1 MSAKILNQTKDYQP
15 VTIELTFDTL
25 EQLKCFYKLYR
36 NPYDTADALLDGSQ
50 EVTDAIDATIDFES
64 LSKLSNIIDQYKQA

>member
-36 NPYDTADALLDGSQ
+36 DPYATADAVMDSSQ
-50 EVTDAIDATIDFES
+50 ELIDAIDATIDFES
-64 LSKLSNIIDQYKQA
+64 LSKLSDIIDQYEQA